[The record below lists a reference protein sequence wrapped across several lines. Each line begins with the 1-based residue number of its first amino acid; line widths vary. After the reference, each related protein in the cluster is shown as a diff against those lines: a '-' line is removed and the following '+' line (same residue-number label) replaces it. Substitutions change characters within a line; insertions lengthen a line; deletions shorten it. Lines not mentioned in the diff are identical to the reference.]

1 MSISVIPIK
10 GMSCMGCVNSIKS
23 VLEKIPGVTSVEVSL
38 DQAQATIHHESSL
51 TDHNVFRQA
60 IEEAG
65 FEAAEQ

>member
-1 MSISVIPIK
+1 MSTSVIPVK

-38 DQAQATIHHESSL
+38 DQAQATIHHEPSL
-51 TDHNVFRQA
+51 SGHNIFRQA

-65 FEAAEQ
+65 FEVPE